1 MAKQTTRSPFRTTP
15 GSYEA
20 PVEGIVDYGAF
31 QRGFDSSFIV
41 PQPVEEEIDPLVF
54 EKQNATYVKTED
66 VPTDEMVFNTNI
78 ADKVNNGI
86 ASYTKGINER
96 LNQLASGGKPNQQAV
111 NNEIQNYAN
120 FKQQINNFQ
129 GFNAAILDAEEI
141 IDRRLTKNIAFA
153 TDGSG
158 KSISVLD
165 FYNRKNQDKNSYT
178 NISSSLNENDRLM
191 VSLNSNGFKVNLNN
205 LSAENASDFYIAR
218 SDLNASLK
226 EFESTPEGKATNING
241 GHRVTSTTEST
252 YDLASGDRQQT
263 GTTTTGAIRE
273 DVYSEIN
280 TASENYGELLISKE
294 YNHQYNS
301 LYVDI
306 LFGTDNEKNFDNQVS
321 GGYIDA
327 FKDGKFVASN
337 GVGYS
342 FEQFKNE
349 FFKKDGSIPSSV
361 KDELVK
367 QYGSDYYKIN
377 SGSGHHIDGGSG
389 HAKRVDDVVSKTKS
403 TKDKPAGGSGL
414 SFNFGGV
421 GVDETLYNAISET
434 DKYGRSDDVAGTLF
448 FTKNL
453 PTGDNQS
460 PTFDQEMLISVNP
473 SASGTKAK
481 QVIFDLNKG
490 DQRLGPKFIVYD
502 FGYSMAQD
510 ASKVYLNKKGEVV
523 EKGSEGAIEVI
534 PKTAQEYVQSRF
546 STKADQKKYSKTIN
560 DVYDTR
566 KKNYA
571 KKQQAIRDW
580 MANNPNRTRE
590 EAEAAYAISQN

>member
-1 MAKQTTRSPFRTTP
+1 MAIQRTTP

-31 QRGFDSSFIV
+31 QKGFRSSFIV
-41 PQPVEEEIDPLVF
+41 PQPEEEEEKPKPISYD
-54 EKQNATYVKTED
+54 KQNATYVNTED
-66 VPTDEMVFNTNI
+66 KPTAGLQLNTIFANALGSSI
-78 ADKVNNGI
+78 STFTKKVN
-86 ASYTKGINER
+86 ED
-96 LNQLASGGKPNQQAV
+96 LNNLAIGGEDNQQA
-111 NNEIQNYAN
+111 
-120 FKQQINNFQ
+120 INNR
-129 GFNAAILDAEEI
+129 ILDYKDYKNSI
-141 IDRRLTKNIAFA
+141 IDFNGFSKTTLGAEGTMHYLTKTIPFARNPKTGQTISIIEFYSEENQREGGKHNIN
-153 TDGSG
+153 TIRG
-158 KSISVLD
+158 
-165 FYNRKNQDKNSYT
+165 
-178 NISSSLNENDRLM
+178 ENDRRITTLD
-191 VSLNSNGFKVNLNN
+191 SNGYEVVLNDIN
-205 LSAENASDFYIAR
+205 KDNATNFFFMQP
-218 SDLNASLK
+218 DLNTSLK
-226 EFESTPEGKATNING
+226 EFEQTPEGKPKNITSAD
-241 GHRVTSTTEST
+241 RSTTTTQST

-263 GTTTTGAIRE
+263 GTTATGKIRD
-273 DVYSEIN
+273 DVYTEIN
-280 TASENYGELLISKE
+280 TSASRYGESLSKDKDIKPT
-294 YNHQYNS
+294 
-301 LYVDI
+301 LYADI
-306 LFGTDNEKNFDNQVS
+306 LFGQDNEENYNNQVS

-327 FKDGKFVASN
+327 FKDGKFVASDDTEWT
-337 GVGYS
+337 

-349 FFKKDGSIPSSV
+349 FFKKDGSIPSFV

-377 SGSGHHIDGGSG
+377 SGSGHHVDGGNG
-389 HAKRVDDVVSKTKS
+389 HAVAVDDVVSETTS
-403 TKDKPAGGSGL
+403 TKDKASDGGL

-421 GVDETLYNAISET
+421 GVDENLYNAISET

-473 SASGTKAK
+473 SASGNKTK

-490 DQRLGPKFIVYD
+490 EGKPKFIVYD

-510 ASKVYLNKKGEVV
+510 ASKVYLNREGEVV
-523 EKGSEGAIEVI
+523 EKGSKGAIEVI

-571 KKQQAIRDW
+571 QKQQAIRDW
-580 MANNPNRTRE
+580 MANNPGRTQQ

>member
-41 PQPVEEEIDPLVF
+41 PQPEEQIDPLVY
-54 EKQNATYVKTED
+54 EKQNAIYVKNED
-66 VPTDEMVFNTNI
+66 VTTDDMVFNTNI
-78 ADKVNNGI
+78 ADQVNNGI
-86 ASYTKGINER
+86 AVYTKKINGR
-96 LNQLASGGKPNQQAV
+96 LNELASGGKPNQQAV
-111 NNEIQNYAN
+111 NNEIQNYGN
-120 FKQQINNFQ
+120 FKQQITNFQ

-141 IDRRLTKNIAFA
+141 IDRRLTKNITF
-153 TDGSG
+153 G
-158 KSISVLD
+158 KKSNGETISVLD
-165 FYNRKNQDKNSYT
+165 FYNRKNQGENSYAG
-178 NISSSLNENDRLM
+178 ISSSLDRNDRLI
-191 VSLNSNGFKVNLNN
+191 VNLNSNGFEVNLNN

-218 SDLNASLK
+218 SDLNGILK
-226 EFESTPEGKATNING
+226 EFEATPEGKATNINSV
-241 GHRVTSTTEST
+241 HRSTTTAQST
-252 YDLASGDRQQT
+252 YDLAGGDRQQT

-273 DVYSEIN
+273 DVYTEID
-280 TASENYGELLISKE
+280 TASKNYGKSLTSKE

-327 FKDGKFVASN
+327 FKDGKFVASD
-337 GVGYS
+337 GTGYS

-349 FFKKDGSIPSSV
+349 FFKKDGSIPSYV
-361 KDELVK
+361 KDELVR

-377 SGSGHHIDGGSG
+377 SGSGHHVDKGNG
-389 HAKRVDDVVSKTKS
+389 HAGRVDDVVTQKTS
-403 TKDKPAGGSGL
+403 TENKIESSGL

-434 DKYGRSDDVAGTLF
+434 DKYGRSDDIAGTLF

-453 PTGDNQS
+453 TTGDNQN
-460 PTFDQEMLISVNP
+460 PTFDQQMLVSVNP
-473 SASGTKAK
+473 SASGTGTK
-481 QVIFDLNKG
+481 QVIFNLNKG
-490 DQRLGPKFIVYD
+490 KDGYDPKFIVYD

-510 ASKVYLNKKGEVV
+510 APKVYLDKEGEVV
-523 EKGSEGAIEVI
+523 KKGSKGAIEVI

-571 KKQQAIRDW
+571 KENFIENYMSK
-580 MANNPNRTRE
+580 NNATRE
-590 EAEAAYAISQN
+590 TAEAAYDIEQIMNK

>member
-1 MAKQTTRSPFRTTP
+1 MAKQTTTSPSRTTP

-41 PQPVEEEIDPLVF
+41 PQPEEKEEIDPLLYD
-54 EKQNATYVKTED
+54 KQNATYVKIED

-78 ADKVNNGI
+78 ADQVNNGI

-96 LNQLASGGKPNQQAV
+96 LNQLASGGKTNQQAV
-111 NNEIQNYAN
+111 NNEIQNYGN
-120 FKQQINNFQ
+120 FKQQINNLQ

-141 IDRRLTKNIAFA
+141 VDRRLTKNITF
-153 TDGSG
+153 GKNSSG
-158 KSISVLD
+158 ETISVLD
-165 FYNRKNQDKNSYT
+165 FYNRKNQGKNSYT
-178 NISSSLNENDRLM
+178 DISSSLDQNDRLM

-218 SDLNASLK
+218 SDLNGILK
-226 EFESTPEGKATNING
+226 EYEATPEGKPKNITGGDRSTN
-241 GHRVTSTTEST
+241 TAQST

-263 GTTTTGAIRE
+263 GTTATGAIRE
-273 DVYSEIN
+273 DVYTEIE
-280 TASENYGELLISKE
+280 TASKNYGELLISKE
-294 YNHQYNS
+294 YNHQYDS

-306 LFGTDNEKNFDNQVS
+306 LFGTSNEKNFDNQVS

-327 FKDGKFVASN
+327 FKDGKFVASD
-337 GVGYS
+337 GTGYS

-349 FFKKDGSIPSSV
+349 FFKKDGSISSSV
-361 KDELVK
+361 KDELVQ

-377 SGSGHHIDGGSG
+377 SGSGHHVDTGNG
-389 HAKRVDDVVSKTKS
+389 HAGRVGDVVTRTTS
-403 TKDKPAGGSGL
+403 TKDKTESSGL

-421 GVDETLYNAISET
+421 GVDENLYNAISET

-473 SASGTKAK
+473 SASGNKTK

-490 DQRLGPKFIVYD
+490 EGEPKFIVYD

-510 ASKVYLNKKGEVV
+510 ASKVYLNKEGEVV
-523 EKGSEGAIEVI
+523 EKGSKGAIEVI

-571 KKQQAIRDW
+571 KKQQEQAIRDW
-580 MANNPNRTRE
+580 MANNPGRTRE
-590 EAEAAYAISQN
+590 EAEAAYDINN